1 MGYSTW
7 MSVGVADK
15 GRMSQEDAEKAFV
28 EVCDYIDLDDEKYE
42 RCVKDLETAGSD
54 NNGTSLESLVEISR
68 KYPELIFEG
77 SIDGSLEDS
86 SDLSVYRIQNGKM
99 ERIFA
104 DQTYAPF
111 AEILTEAEA
120 YAARRWP
127 HRDREVGDILSAL
140 KTLLK
145 DPKDRTTPA
154 LRKANPNHATNKR
167 LLRIA
172 IAALEAIMDAANVP
186 AE

>member
-54 NNGTSLESLVEISR
+54 NNGTSLKSLVEISR

-77 SIDGSLEDS
+77 SIDGSSEDS
-86 SDLSVYRIQNGKM
+86 SDLSVYRIQNGKI

-127 HRDREVGDILSAL
+127 HRDREVGNILSAL
-140 KTLLK
+140 KTLS
-145 DPKDRTTPA
+145 KDRTTPA
-154 LRKANPNHATNKR
+154 LRKVNPNHVTNKR
-167 LLRIA
+167 LLHIA